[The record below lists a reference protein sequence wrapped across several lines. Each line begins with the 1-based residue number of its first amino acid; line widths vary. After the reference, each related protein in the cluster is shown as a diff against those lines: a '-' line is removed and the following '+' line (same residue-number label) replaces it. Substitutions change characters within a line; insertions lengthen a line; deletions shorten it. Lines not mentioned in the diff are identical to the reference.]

1 MKELNSFCTVF
12 AKTEIMSWI
21 FEEMPV
27 EDIAKG
33 IYLSV
38 ANRIYKIRM
47 EPDLPIYLVGGVI
60 AYHPYFKT
68 ILSERFGQ
76 EVIIPDHP
84 QFIVSLG
91 AALFARK
98 HAKQQDTVAKAD
110 TNEQKERA

>member
-21 FEEMPV
+21 AEEMPV

-76 EVIIPDHP
+76 EVVIPDHP

-91 AALFARK
+91 AALYARK
-98 HAKQQDTVAKAD
+98 HAQQPDTAAKAD